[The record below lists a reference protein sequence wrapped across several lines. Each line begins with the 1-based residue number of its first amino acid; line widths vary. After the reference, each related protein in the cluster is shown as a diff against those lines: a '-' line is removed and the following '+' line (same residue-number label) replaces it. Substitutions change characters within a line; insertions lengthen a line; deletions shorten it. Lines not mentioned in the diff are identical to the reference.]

1 MLIIARQNEFKQL
14 HAFILVTPSFTATEK
29 IYPRFYLTFKKE
41 NAGIQAY
48 SYQQGFL
55 YTNTEL

>member
-14 HAFILVTPSFTATEK
+14 HAFILGTPSFTATEK

-41 NAGIQAY
+41 NAGIQLPTGLFIY
-48 SYQQGFL
+48 
-55 YTNTEL
+55 